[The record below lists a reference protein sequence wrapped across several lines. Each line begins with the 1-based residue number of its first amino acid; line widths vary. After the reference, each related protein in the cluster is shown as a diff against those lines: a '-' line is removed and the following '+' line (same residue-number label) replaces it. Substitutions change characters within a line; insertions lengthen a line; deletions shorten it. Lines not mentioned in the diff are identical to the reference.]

1 MAAPA
6 KQDLTIVRGD
16 TEIVDVTLTTD
27 GSTPINITGRT
38 YASQMRTT
46 PDIAAIAITGTC
58 TIVNGAAGEM
68 RVTFSAADTADLD
81 PGYLYWD
88 LQETA
93 GSTVSTIL
101 AGTVTVLADV
111 TRL

>member
-1 MAAPA
+1 
-6 KQDLTIVRGD
+6 
-16 TEIVDVTLTTD
+16 
-27 GSTPINITGRT
+27 
-38 YASQMRTT
+38 
-46 PDIAAIAITGTC
+46 
-58 TIVNGAAGEM
+58 VNGAAGEM